1 MSTSCKAKFFC
12 TISTM
17 TKTKDFISTIPQ
29 ATTLRNVVRENVK
42 RLQEVIDQP
51 KSQNELSVKSEVLS
65 SADSDDSGDSG
76 DSAPLQ
82 VFTSINDLPAN
93 KVIYETLNVF

>member
-1 MSTSCKAKFFC
+1 
-12 TISTM
+12 M

-42 RLQEVIDQP
+42 RLQEVVDQP

-65 SADSDDSGDSG
+65 SADSDDSG